1 MTLEEP
7 FSLLSLSRHTPYD
20 YSRNQG
26 MPSPL
31 TDIRRIDNR
40 CSQGIS
46 EMLKT
51 RQETLILRPQPCG
64 SEGIR
69 VMILR

>member
-1 MTLEEP
+1 
-7 FSLLSLSRHTPYD
+7 
-20 YSRNQG
+20 

-69 VMILR
+69 VMILG